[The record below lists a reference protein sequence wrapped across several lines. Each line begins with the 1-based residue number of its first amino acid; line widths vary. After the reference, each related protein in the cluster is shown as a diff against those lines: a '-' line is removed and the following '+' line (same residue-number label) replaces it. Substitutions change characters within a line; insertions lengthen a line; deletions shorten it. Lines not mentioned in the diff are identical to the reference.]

1 MKVLVTDR
9 RHASLEEEKKVLEPL
24 GVEVVDG
31 LCQTEADLINKGK
44 GAIGFLVSYAHI
56 TEGVM
61 KALPELS
68 IIVKYGVGVD
78 NIDLEAA
85 RRLGKYVVNVPDYG
99 TEEVALQALSLL
111 LVGLRKTCYFGA
123 EVRNKNW
130 IENPDT
136 EIIYRLSIQN
146 LGLVGFG
153 RIARKLG
160 FFMEN
165 LVNKIYFYD
174 PYLKELPDLSDKYQS
189 VESLPDIFSQAKLVS
204 IHAPLNP
211 VTKRMIDEKSLSQA
225 KEVILVNTSR
235 ADIIDRLVLEKALNS
250 QKVIFYGADVFWGEP
265 PNFQDPW
272 VCQFLKRKDVL
283 ITPHV
288 GWYSRESERDLR
300 RKAAEEVARVIKGGK
315 PLNLLN

>member
-31 LCQTEADLINKGK
+31 LCQTEEDLINKGR
-44 GAIGFLVSYAHI
+44 GAVGFLVSYAQI
-56 TEGVM
+56 TERVM
-61 KALPELS
+61 KALPDLS

-78 NIDLEAA
+78 NIDLGAA
-85 RRLGKYVVNVPDYG
+85 RRLGKYVANVPDYS

-111 LVGLRKTCYFGA
+111 LVGLRKACYFGG
-123 EVRNKNW
+123 EVRSRNW

-136 EIIYRLSIQN
+136 EVIYRLSSQN

-160 FFMEN
+160 FFMES
-165 LVNKIYFYD
+165 LINKIYFYD
-174 PYLKELPDLSDKYQS
+174 PYIKELPDKSSKYQS
-189 VESLPDIFSQAKLVS
+189 VESLPDVFSQAKLVS

-211 VTKRMIDEKSLSQA
+211 TTRGMIDKNSLSQA

-235 ADIIDRLVLEKALNS
+235 ADIIDRLALEEALNS

-272 VCQFLKRKDVL
+272 VDRFIKRKDVL

-288 GWYSRESERDLR
+288 GWYSIESEKDLR
-300 RKAAEEVARVIKGGK
+300 RKAAEEVVRVIKGDK
-315 PLNLLN
+315 PLNLIN

>member
-31 LCQTEADLINKGK
+31 LCQTEEDLIDKGR
-44 GAIGFLVSYAHI
+44 GAVGFLVSYAKI
-56 TEGVM
+56 TERVM
-61 KALPELS
+61 KTLPELS

-85 RRLGKYVVNVPDYG
+85 RRLGKYVANVPDYG

-111 LVGLRKTCYFGA
+111 LVGLRKTCYFGG

-136 EIIYRLSIQN
+136 ETIYRLSDQN

-272 VCQFLKRKDVL
+272 VCQFFKRKDVL

-288 GWYSRESERDLR
+288 GWYSRESEIDLR

>member
-31 LCQTEADLINKGK
+31 LCQTEEDLINKGK
-44 GAIGFLVSYAHI
+44 GAVGFLVSYARV
-56 TEGVM
+56 TERVM
-61 KALPELS
+61 EALPELS

-78 NIDLEAA
+78 NVDLEAA
-85 RRLGKYVVNVPDYG
+85 RRLGKYVANVPDYG
-99 TEEVALQALSLL
+99 IEEVALQALSLI
-111 LVGLRKTCYFGA
+111 LVGLRKTCYFGG
-123 EVRNKNW
+123 EVRRKNW

-136 EIIYRLSIQN
+136 EIIYRLSRQN

-165 LVNKIYFYD
+165 LVDKIYFYD

-189 VESLPDIFSQAKLVS
+189 LESLSGIFSKAKLVS
-204 IHAPLNP
+204 IHAPL
-211 VTKRMIDEKSLSQA
+211 TSATRGMINQESLSRA
-225 KEVILVNTSR
+225 EEVILVNTSR
-235 ADIIDRLVLEKALNS
+235 ADIIDRSALEDALNA

-265 PNFQDPW
+265 PDFQDPEIDR
-272 VCQFLKRKDVL
+272 FLKRKDVL
-283 ITPHV
+283 VTPHV
-288 GWYSRESERDLR
+288 GWYSRESEKDLR
-300 RKAAEEVARVIKGGK
+300 RKAAEEVARVIKGSK
-315 PLNLLN
+315 PLNLVN